1 VSIHSNP
8 EIERIV
14 DTATTIAK
22 DYNHQY
28 VTLEHL
34 LIALVE
40 YPEFNKTLVTFG
52 VEIEEL
58 LRDLY
63 DYIGKQEYLV
73 TIVPPPESI
82 DQTEAS
88 QRTEDKNSIDSKKDK
103 KSNSKELA
111 KSSMIPQRTHSLE
124 RVFNRAFTQV
134 LFSAREQMETID
146 LYLSISQETNSHA
159 AYFLLKWGINRR
171 QLVEYYTKVHGI
183 TKKSKEVKSN
193 YSNKILE
200 EFCTNLNTQVTEGKI
215 DPVIGR
221 ATELEEIAQV
231 LARRQKS
238 NVLMIGDP
246 GVGKT
251 AIAEGLAHK
260 IVDGDVPKYL
270 IPYTVYNLEI
280 GSLLAGSKYR
290 GEFEE
295 KLKDVLAAL
304 NQKGNTILFIDEAHQ
319 MQGAGS
325 GGSSSV
331 DFANMLKPALA
342 KGNIKVIAST
352 TFEEYTQSFEKDR
365 ALMRRFYKL
374 NIDEP
379 TADISK
385 DILRGLRTH
394 FEKFHNGK
402 ISDEAIDSS
411 VDLSVRYQPDRK
423 LPDKAI
429 DLIDMSCARLKIAKE
444 KFTVEKTDIVDT
456 ISKATKI
463 PRENLLTE
471 KANKSLT
478 NLDATIKD
486 NLYGQDSAVEQV
498 LEKIYVAKAGMKA
511 HDKPVGNFLFLGPTG
526 TGKTEFCKLLSDAL
540 SMKLLRFDMSEYQE
554 KHAMAKLIG
563 APPGYVGY
571 EDGNLGGGLLISE
584 VERNPHSIILLDEIE
599 KAHPDISNL
608 LLQIMDEGS
617 VTGSNGK
624 KADCRN
630 AILILTSNLG
640 SADGEANAIGFGRDL
655 KKTGTDDEAAKK
667 FFKPEFR
674 NRLDAVVKF
683 AKLEKIS
690 MKKIVV
696 KFLQELNV
704 LLQEK
709 EIRIRPSESIVDHLT
724 DIGFD
729 PTMGARP
736 LSRKINELIKVPLSK
751 KILFEAIEPGSIVS
765 IEWKDEEIK
774 FTVQPPEL
782 NNLLEDKTVDKD
794 GFIVL

>member
-1 VSIHSNP
+1 MTQMKSNP
-8 EIERIV
+8 EIEDII
-14 DTATTIAK
+14 AKACMIAK
-22 DYNHQY
+22 DYSHQY

-40 YPEFNKTLVTFG
+40 FPSFNKLILDHG
-52 VEIEEL
+52 IEAEEL

-63 DYIGKQEYLV
+63 DYVGKQDYLV
-73 TIVPPPESI
+73 DLKATEEIV
-82 DQTEAS
+82 
-88 QRTEDKNSIDSKKDK
+88 
-103 KSNSKELA
+103 
-111 KSSMIPQRTHSLE
+111 PQRTHSLE

-134 LFSAREQMETID
+134 LFSAREQMEPID
-146 LYLSISQETNSHA
+146 LFLSISQEQNSHA

-171 QLVEYYTKVHGI
+171 QLVEFYSQTHGHLNKKPTKEIKGQAD
-183 TKKSKEVKSN
+183 
-193 YSNKILE
+193 KILE
-200 EFCTNLNTQVTEGKI
+200 EYCTDLNRQVNDGKI

-221 ATELEEIAQV
+221 AVELEEIAQV
-231 LARRQKS
+231 LARRHKS

-260 IVDGDVPKYL
+260 IVHGEVPEYL
-270 IPYTVYNLEI
+270 KEYTVYNLEI

-304 NQKGNTILFIDEAHQ
+304 NSKGKTILFIDEAHQ
-319 MQGAGS
+319 MQGAGA

-342 KGNIKVIAST
+342 KGGIKVIAST

-379 TADISK
+379 TPTIAK
-385 DILRGLRTH
+385 EILYGLRQH
-394 FEKFHNGK
+394 FEKFHAG
-402 ISDEAIDSS
+402 IIDDEALDAA
-411 VDLSVRYQPDRK
+411 VELSVRYQTDKR

-429 DLIDMSCARLKIAKE
+429 DLIDMSCARLKIKNPDFIVG
-444 KFTVEKTDIVDT
+444 KIDIVDT

-463 PRENLLTE
+463 PRENLLSE
-471 KANKSLT
+471 KAT
-478 NLDATIKD
+478 DNLINLESTIKEK
-486 NLYGQDSAVEQV
+486 LYGQDSAVDEV

-511 HDKPVGNFLFLGPTG
+511 HNKPVGNFLFLGPTG
-526 TGKTEFCKLLSDAL
+526 TGKTELCKLLSEAL
-540 SMKLLRFDMSEYQE
+540 AMKLVRFDMSEYQE

-584 VERNPHSIILLDEIE
+584 IERNPHAIILLDEIE

-608 LLQIMDEGS
+608 LLQIMDEGYI
-617 VTGSNGK
+617 TGSNGK
-624 KADCRN
+624 KADARHC
-630 AILILTSNLG
+630 ILILTSNLG
-640 SADGEANAIGFGRDL
+640 SADGEQNAIGFGRSL
-655 KKTGTDDEAAKK
+655 VKEGTDDEAAKK

-674 NRLDAVVKF
+674 NRLDAVIKF
-683 AKLEKIS
+683 TKLDKIS

-696 KFLQELNV
+696 KFMNEVND
-704 LLQEK
+704 LLEEK
-709 EIRIRPSESIVDHLT
+709 NIKIHTSENLVDHLVEV
-724 DIGFD
+724 GFD
-729 PTMGARP
+729 PAMGARP

-751 KILFEAIEPGSIVS
+751 KILFEHVENGSVITADWVEDKVAFTIVS
-765 IEWKDEEIK
+765 
-774 FTVQPPEL
+774 PPTID
-782 NNLLEDKTVDKD
+782 LLENKTVDEN
-794 GFIVL
+794 GFIVVE

>member
-1 VSIHSNP
+1 MSIHSNP
-8 EIERIV
+8 EIESIV
-14 DTATTIAK
+14 NTATTIAK

-34 LIALVE
+34 LIALIE
-40 YPEFNKTLVTFG
+40 YPSFNKLLVDFDAE
-52 VEIEEL
+52 VEEL

-63 DYIGKQEYLV
+63 EYIGKQDYLV
-73 TIVPPPESI
+73 AP
-82 DQTEAS
+82 DQT
-88 QRTEDKNSIDSKKDK
+88 I
-103 KSNSKELA
+103 EL
-111 KSSMIPQRTHSLE
+111 IPQRTHSLE

-134 LFSAREQMETID
+134 LFSAREQMETVD
-146 LYLSISQETNSHA
+146 LYLSISQEPNSHA

-171 QLVEYYTKVHGI
+171 QLVDFYSQQHGPFN
-183 TKKSKEVKSN
+183 KKPAKDVKN
-193 YSNKILE
+193 NHDKILDE
-200 EFCTNLNTQVTEGKI
+200 YCTNLNQQVVEGKI

-221 ATELEEIAQV
+221 VVELEEISQV
-231 LARRQKS
+231 LARRSKS

-260 IVDGDVPKYL
+260 IVNGEVPEYL
-270 IPYTVYNLEI
+270 KPYTVYNLEI

-295 KLKDVLAAL
+295 KLKDVLASL
-304 NQKGNTILFIDEAHQ
+304 NAKGNTILFIDEAHQ
-319 MQGAGS
+319 MQGAGA

-379 TADISK
+379 SPQVAK
-385 DILRGLRTH
+385 DILYGLRTH
-394 FEKFHNGK
+394 FEKFHNGV
-402 ISDEAIDSS
+402 ISDEAIDSA
-411 VDLSVRYQPDRK
+411 VDLSVRYQTDKR

-429 DLIDMSCARLKIAKE
+429 DLIDMSCARLKIKDPDFIVSKE
-444 KFTVEKTDIVDT
+444 DIVDT

-463 PRENLLTE
+463 PKENLLSE
-471 KANKSLT
+471 KAT
-478 NLDATIKD
+478 ENLINLESMIKD
-486 NLYGQDSAVEQV
+486 KLYGQDKAVDEV
-498 LEKIYVAKAGMKA
+498 LEKIYVAKAGMKSLN
-511 HDKPVGNFLFLGPTG
+511 KPVGNFLFLGPTG
-526 TGKTEFCKLLSDAL
+526 TGKTELCKLLSENL

-554 KHAMAKLIG
+554 KHSMAKLIG
-563 APPGYVGY
+563 APPGYIGY

-608 LLQIMDEGS
+608 LLQIMDEGFI
-617 VTGSNGK
+617 TGSNGK

-640 SADGEANAIGFGRDL
+640 AADGEQNAIGFGRSL
-655 KKTGTDDEAAKK
+655 TKEGTDDEAAKK

-674 NRLDAVVKF
+674 NRLDAVIKF
-683 AKLEKIS
+683 AKLDKIS

-696 KFLQELNV
+696 KFLNELND
-704 LLQEK
+704 LLEEK
-709 EIRIRPSESIVDHLT
+709 NIRVHATETLIDHLAEV
-724 DIGFD
+724 GFD
-729 PTMGARP
+729 PAMGARP

-751 KILFEAIEPGSIVS
+751 KILFDHVESGSIVTTDWT
-765 IEWKDEEIK
+765 EDQIK
-774 FTVQPPEL
+774 FTIIPPAL
-782 NNLLEDKTVDKD
+782 DLLENKTVDEN
-794 GFIVL
+794 GFIVVE